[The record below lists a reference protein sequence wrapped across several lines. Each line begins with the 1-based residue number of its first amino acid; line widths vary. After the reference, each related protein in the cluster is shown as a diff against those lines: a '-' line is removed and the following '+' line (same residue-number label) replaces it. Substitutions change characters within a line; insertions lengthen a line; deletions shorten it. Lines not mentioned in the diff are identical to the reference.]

1 MPKDSRQ
8 ICQSV
13 PFMKQL
19 PSSWVPPIKYNQ
31 DVNEGCSVFQSE
43 FQKPSLPEYKVAA
56 VRKSRF
62 ILLHYSIFKAVWDWL
77 ILLATFYVAVAVP
90 YDICFVSHAEG
101 SDYHSLASHSTIGS
115 DIAVEMLFII
125 GINQFLFLIS
135 FDQENVRE

>member
-1 MPKDSRQ
+1 M
-8 ICQSV
+8 
-13 PFMKQL
+13 
-19 PSSWVPPIKYNQ
+19 
-31 DVNEGCSVFQSE
+31 

-101 SDYHSLASHSTIGS
+101 SDYHSLVSHSTIGS

-125 GINQFLFLIS
+125 GTIPFLLKPWYGVWS
-135 FDQENVRE
+135 REGEMCGVSLQTEDDSL